1 MNRIITWGESLS
13 KKQTINICLRAAAC
27 TFMFGFAA
35 GILLIRA
42 GVIG

>member
-13 KKQTINICLRAAAC
+13 KKQTINICLRAAAI
-27 TFMFGFAA
+27 TFMFGVGA
-35 GILLIRA
+35 GMLMIKA